1 MSEPRRVDVLIVGAG
16 FAGIGLGIEL
26 ARRAQESFL
35 IIEQADD
42 VGGTWRD
49 NRYPGVACDVPSH
62 LYELASRPNPTW
74 SRVFAKGDEIQAYLR
89 SCVRVEG
96 LESHLL
102 LGCALESAQWDPAA
116 SRWQV
121 HTARGE
127 ISAAILIVAT
137 GRLSEPRLPAVSGL
151 HNFAGAWWHSAR
163 WQPQASLAGQRVGL
177 VGTGASAVQILPQI
191 AQQAGAVV
199 VFQRTP
205 PYVLPRDDHRYS
217 DAELE
222 RFAADPQSV
231 ATLRA
236 ELFAEA
242 ERGVDARL
250 RRHPDIEM
258 LREHALDHLAA
269 QVPDPG
275 LRQTLTPDYEIGCKR
290 IVFSDEY
297 FPALL
302 AGNVTLEPS
311 ALAQVT
317 ADGAI
322 AAGGHAYKLDALV
335 FATGFNTTSPSI
347 ATRVHGRDGLPLAE
361 RWRDGPAAYASVSVP
376 GFPNMYVLGG
386 PNSALGHSSAILILE
401 AQFGYVLG
409 ALDHLAAS
417 DAAALEVTETALAS
431 YRHEIDELARGTVW
445 TDGGCSSWY
454 RDQRTGRVTL
464 LWPGSAA
471 AFANRHGSFRPEAYK
486 LIRSA
491 A

>member
-26 ARRAQESFL
+26 AHRRRESFL

-42 VGGTWRD
+42 IGGTWRD
-49 NRYPGVACDVPSH
+49 TRYPGVACDVPSH
-62 LYELASRPNPTW
+62 LYELASRPNPAW
-74 SRVFAKGDEIQAYLR
+74 SRVFAGGDEIQDYLR
-89 SCVRVEG
+89 ACVQAEG
-96 LESHLL
+96 LESHLS
-102 LGCALESAQWDPAA
+102 LGCGLESAQWDPAT
-116 SRWQV
+116 SRWLAR
-121 HTARGE
+121 TARGE
-127 ISAAILIVAT
+127 ISAAALIIAT
-137 GRLSEPRLPAVSGL
+137 GRLSEPRLPAVNGL
-151 HNFAGAWWHSAR
+151 HDFTGAWWHSAR
-163 WQPQASLAGQRVGL
+163 WSPEASLAGRRVGL
-177 VGTGASAVQILPQI
+177 VGTGASAVQILPRI
-191 AQQAGAVV
+191 ASEADVVV

-222 RFAADPQSV
+222 RFATDPESV

-250 RRHPDIEM
+250 RRHPDIEL
-258 LREHALDHLAA
+258 LRQRALDHLAA
-269 QVPDPG
+269 QIPDPN
-275 LRQTLTPDYEIGCKR
+275 LRQVLTPYYEIGCKR

-311 ALAQVT
+311 ALAQVAAT
-317 ADGAI
+317 GAV
-322 AAGGHAYKLDALV
+322 AANGHAYELDVLV

-347 ATRVHGRDGLPLAE
+347 AARVHGRDGLPLAE
-361 RWRDGPAAYASVSVP
+361 QWRDGPTAYASVSVP

-417 DAAALEVTETALAS
+417 GAAALEVTDAALAS
-431 YRHEIDELARGTVW
+431 YQSEIDELAHGTVW

-454 RDQRTGRVTL
+454 RDQHSGRITL

-471 AFANRHGSFRPEAYK
+471 AFVTRHGSFQPAAYK
-486 LIRSA
+486 LIRGAS
-491 A
+491 